1 MWHMH
6 GQHTI
11 EQFKKYHSAI
21 PLEVNDMLVSFDTF
35 CICLSI
41 ISKKVKSKR
50 GTVGYNHL
58 FKENEGWETSNLS
71 TTGYSMLK
79 LVALTAFNILICL
92 DRGIF
97 ASFVWQQCRKKKV
110 NCLEGGLNFSL
121 SMFLFSGD
129 KYSKD
134 WWPVT
139 PSGHGVSFFGITC
152 RHHRN
157 EFRIG
162 QNPIY
167 FRDLT
172 TRTGNMNVSKT
183 FKTLSSAGS
192 QTFLKIN
199 TTPRLRWH
207 LMCDLE
213 RSTSTYL
220 NVFHIIPL
228 ELFQRNCVIP
238 QNNFGWAPVTH
249 VRFLYGFV
257 EAYAGICW

>member
-79 LVALTAFNILICL
+79 LVALTAFNILIYL

-134 WWPVT
+134 WWSVT

-167 FRDLT
+167 FRDLNDGRET
-172 TRTGNMNVSKT
+172 WTFQRLSKPYLQQAHKHFENKYNSKT
-183 FKTLSSAGS
+183 PLAPHVWFGT
-192 QTFLKIN
+192 Q
-199 TTPRLRWH
+199 
-207 LMCDLE
+207 
-213 RSTSTYL
+213 YL
-220 NVFHIIPL
+220 NVFKCISYYSTWIIPKKL
-228 ELFQRNCVIP
+228 RDTPE
-238 QNNFGWAPVTH
+238 
-249 VRFLYGFV
+249 
-257 EAYAGICW
+257 